1 MRLLIFLY
9 IKRQG
14 MNIMHMVSTLICS
27 SIRDGKISSTY
38 GIENAIDTSW
48 ILIAAFLV
56 FFMNLGFAMLESG
69 MQRAKNTSNICMK
82 NLVTPAIGGVAF
94 FIIGFGLA
102 FGPDVFGLLGNPIEL
117 TMLGRL
123 SVFDTWP
130 NTNVTSYA
138 YFLFQVMFA
147 ATAATIVSGAV
158 GERIKFIGY
167 ILFTIII
174 LTIIYPLMAH
184 WVWGGGWLASIGM
197 VDFAGSTVVHLTG
210 GVAALSGSIVL
221 GPRLGK
227 YIDGKVNLIPG
238 HNISLST
245 IGALVLWFG
254 WFGFN
259 PGSTAAA
266 TVPSIATIAITTNI
280 AAAAGA
286 LTAMAAAWVHLGK
299 PDVGMTI
306 NGLLAGLVAITAGCA
321 SVSPG
326 AAMIIGGIAG
336 ILVVFSVEFIDKI
349 LKIDDPVGAVS
360 VHGVSG
366 AFGALAVGI
375 FADSKYSGGVTGLL
389 SGGGVSQLAIQL
401 AGVGAIFAFVF
412 VTSYLAF
419 RAIDFAIGLRV
430 TEEEEMIGL
439 DVSEHGM
446 SAYPDFEVPS

>member
-1 MRLLIFLY
+1 MNMVNVFSAPLY
-9 IKRQG
+9 LSVHG
-14 MNIMHMVSTLICS
+14 SE
-27 SIRDGKISSTY
+27 ISPTY
-38 GIENAIDTSW
+38 GIENAVDTTW
-48 ILIAAFLV
+48 ILVAAFLV

-82 NLVTPAIGGVAF
+82 NLVTPAIGGIVF
-94 FIIGFGLA
+94 FIVGFSLA
-102 FGPDVFGLLGNPIEL
+102 FGKDILGFIGNPTELALLGEL
-117 TMLGRL
+117 DPL
-123 SVFDTWP
+123 DIWP

-167 ILFTIII
+167 ILFTAII
-174 LTIIYPLMAH
+174 LTLIYPLVAH

-197 VDFAGSTVVHLTG
+197 VDFAGSAVVHLTG
-210 GVAALSGSIVL
+210 GAAALAGAIVL
-221 GPRLGK
+221 GPRIGK
-227 YIDGKVNLIPG
+227 YSDGKVNLIPG

-245 IGALVLWFG
+245 IGVLVLWFG

-280 AAAAGA
+280 AAATGA
-286 LTAMAAAWVHLGK
+286 LAAMVTAWVHLGK

-321 SVSPG
+321 SVSPE

-336 ILVVFSVEFIDKI
+336 IIVVFSVEFIDKI
-349 LKIDDPVGAVS
+349 CKVDDPVGAVS
-360 VHGVSG
+360 VHGICG
-366 AFGALAVGI
+366 AFGALAVGL
-375 FADSKYSGGVTGLL
+375 FADPSFSGGLSGLL
-389 SGGGVSQLAIQL
+389 FGGGPSQLVIQL
-401 AGVGAIFAFVF
+401 IGVSAIFAFVF

-419 RAIDFAIGLRV
+419 KVIDYVIGLRV
-430 TEEEEMIGL
+430 SEEEEMIGL
-439 DVSEHGM
+439 DIAEHGM

>member
-1 MRLLIFLY
+1 
-9 IKRQG
+9 
-14 MNIMHMVSTLICS
+14 MNIGYAESAIFYSNVYTTVVSA
-27 SIRDGKISSTY
+27 TY
-38 GIENAIDTSW
+38 GIENAIDTTW

-82 NLVTPAIGGVAF
+82 NLVTPAIGGLAF
-94 FIIGFGLA
+94 FIVGFSLA
-102 FGPDVFGLLGNPIEL
+102 FGSDIFGFLGNPIEL
-117 TMLGRL
+117 AMLGRL
-123 SVFDTWP
+123 GALDIWP

-167 ILFTIII
+167 VLFTAII
-174 LTIIYPLMAH
+174 LTLVYPLVAH

-197 VDFAGSTVVHLTG
+197 VDFAGSAVVHLTG
-210 GVAALSGSIVL
+210 GAAALAGAIVL
-221 GPRLGK
+221 GPRIGK
-227 YIDGKVNLIPG
+227 YADGKINLIPG

-245 IGALVLWFG
+245 IGAMVLWFG

-266 TVPSIATIAITTNI
+266 TIPSIATIAITTNI

-286 LTAMAAAWVHLGK
+286 LGAMVTAWIHIGK

-326 AAMIIGGIAG
+326 TAMAIGSIAG
-336 ILVVFSVEFIDKI
+336 ILVVFSVEFIDKV
-349 LKIDDPVGAVS
+349 LRVDDPVGAIS
-360 VHGVSG
+360 VHGVGG

-375 FADSKYSGGVTGLL
+375 FAESSFSGGVSGLL
-389 SGGGVSQLAIQL
+389 FGGRTSQLAIQL
-401 AGVGAIFAFVF
+401 VGVGSIFAFVF
-412 VTSYLAF
+412 ATSYLVF
-419 RAIDFAIGLRV
+419 KAIDYTIGLRV
-430 TEEEEMIGL
+430 SEEEEIIGL
-439 DVSEHGM
+439 DIAEHGM

>member
-1 MRLLIFLY
+1 
-9 IKRQG
+9 
-14 MNIMHMVSTLICS
+14 MNIVYAITAPIYS
-27 SIRDGKISSTY
+27 SVQSGALSATY
-38 GIENAIDTSW
+38 GIENAIDTTW
-48 ILIAAFLV
+48 ILVAAFLV

-82 NLVTPAIGGVAF
+82 NLVTPAIGGMAF
-94 FIIGFGLA
+94 FIVGFSLA
-102 FGPDVFGLLGNPIEL
+102 FGTDILGFLGNPTEL
-117 TMLGRL
+117 AMLGQL
-123 SVFDTWP
+123 NALDIWP

-138 YFLFQVMFA
+138 YFLFQIMFA

-167 ILFTIII
+167 IIFTVTI
-174 LTIIYPLMAH
+174 LTLTYPLVAH

-197 VDFAGSTVVHLTG
+197 IDFAGSAVVHLTG
-210 GVAALSGSIVL
+210 GAAALAGAIVL
-221 GPRLGK
+221 GPRIGK
-227 YIDGKVNLIPG
+227 YADGKVNLIPG

-286 LTAMAAAWVHLGK
+286 LAAMVTAWVHIGK

-326 AAMIIGGIAG
+326 AAMVIGGIAG
-336 ILVVFSVEFIDKI
+336 ILVVFSVEFIDKV
-349 LKIDDPVGAVS
+349 LKVDDPVGAVS
-360 VHGVSG
+360 VHGVGG
-366 AFGALAVGI
+366 AFGTLAVGL
-375 FADSKYSGGVTGLL
+375 FADSSFSGGVSGLL
-389 SGGGVSQLAIQL
+389 FGGGYSQLVIQL

-419 RAIDFAIGLRV
+419 KAIDYAIGLRV
-430 TEEEEMIGL
+430 SEEEETIGL